1 VSDFATCIPKTA
13 AKLPEEVRRLLTESD
28 DPDRVLNEYVTT
40 LSVKKK
46 EAAFQAVRLAEAA
59 DNIASHPSGFYDGLM
74 SLMVKDAKGKAR
86 YQNVDKLQQYYQG
99 LMHSRLSGMLAQF
112 RTKGLGFLQDEE
124 NLEKFIRAVYG
135 ETTDDATINQWAKD
149 WIQTTELA
157 RRLKN
162 RNGASISKNEKFL
175 MPQNHDARAL
185 MKVGKDA
192 WKEQIRPMLDRR
204 SMLDDAGKPLTNEQ
218 LEDLLDYAY
227 ESITTHGLNKVE
239 DLTVPRL
246 GKKLS
251 RRGSERRILYFKD
264 AESWMTYQKDFG
276 KGDLFTTLTDW
287 IDSNAHDI
295 ALLEVMGPNPNTT
308 YAALRAL
315 GEKQQALTLSQKR
328 MADATFSVIS
338 GKTNQGEVTSLADF
352 FQGFRNVITAAFLG
366 KAFLSAISDVG
377 FQIITTRYN
386 NVPTIKTLG
395 RQLKMLSPSSI
406 EDQKVAVRIG
416 LIAEAWI
423 NRTHSANRYAD
434 VYGTGAT
441 AKIADAVMRASLLKP
456 WTDAGRK
463 AFGMEFAGL
472 LADNFGKN
480 FNDLDDG
487 LRRAMQTYG
496 ITVNDWNRFRK
507 TPLVE
512 FKGATFAD
520 MTQAGGKKFHQMIM
534 SETDFAVPTP
544 DAKVRAITTGGLQRG
559 TISGEAWRS
568 AFLIKSFPITI
579 ATTHFYRT
587 AIQATMGQ
595 KIGYGA
601 ALLATTTVFG
611 GIALQARD
619 IAAGRDPRPMNNPE
633 FFAAALQQ
641 GGGLGLMG
649 DFIFSDTNRFGGGIA
664 ETIVGPVGELADT
677 GLKFTH
683 GNIRELIQGE
693 ETHILGESIDIVE
706 RYTPSIWQ
714 IHMFKSS
721 FFDQLEMMAD
731 PDAEKKYRRL
741 MRKRAV
747 EYNQDYWW
755 RPGEPLPR
763 RAPEFEGIIED

>member
-1 VSDFATCIPKTA
+1 VSDFATCIPKTTT
-13 AKLPEEVRRLLTESD
+13 KLPEEIRRLLTESD
-28 DPDRVLNEYVTT
+28 DPNRVLNEYVTT

-46 EAAFQAVRLAEAA
+46 EAAFQAVRLAEAV

-112 RTKGLGFLQDEE
+112 RTKGLGFLQDEA

-135 ETTDDATINQWAKD
+135 ETTDDAAINQWAKD

-175 MPQNHDARAL
+175 MPQNHDARTI
-185 MKVGKDA
+185 MNVGKDA

-204 SMLDDAGKPLTNEQ
+204 LMLDDAGKPLTNEQ

-276 KGDLFTTLTDW
+276 KGDLFTTLTGW

-295 ALLEVMGPNPNTT
+295 ALLEIMGPNPNTT

-386 NVPTIKTLG
+386 NIPTVKTLG
-395 RQLKMLSPSSI
+395 RQLKMLSPSSL

-423 NRTHSANRYAD
+423 DRTHAANRYAD

-480 FNDLDDG
+480 FSDLDDG

-512 FKGATFAD
+512 FKGARFAD

-559 TISGEAWRS
+559 TLSGEAWRS
-568 AFLIKSFPITI
+568 AFMIKSFPITI

-587 AIQATMGQ
+587 AFQATMGQ

-601 ALLATTTVFG
+601 SILATTTVFG
-611 GIALQARD
+611 GIALQAKD
-619 IAAGRDPRPMNNPE
+619 IAAGRDPRPANNPA

-693 ETHILGESIDIVE
+693 ETHILGESIDILE

-755 RPGEPLPR
+755 RPGEALPR